1 MNLDQL
7 LAIGPVGARGALFL
21 PHLNASME
29 RWDIGTKA
37 DQACFIAQGLHESLM
52 LAKMIE
58 SLNYSPDGLIATFNN
73 SRVTRFTQQTAAQY
87 GRVEGRAANQP
98 MIGNIAYANRMGN
111 GSIESG
117 DGYRY
122 RGRGLGHLT
131 GKDNYR
137 LCGDELDVDL
147 VGSPDQ
153 VAQPEIGCQ
162 SFGWFWARGNPTGKS
177 LGRLA
182 SDGKF
187 DEISRAVNGGN
198 NGLVERRALTML
210 ALEVLG

>member
-7 LAIGPVGARGALFL
+7 NAIAAVGARGATFIG
-21 PHLNASME
+21 PLNAAME
-29 RWDIGTKA
+29 RWNIVAAA

-52 LAKMIE
+52 LAKMVE
-58 SLNYSPDGLIATFNN
+58 SLNYSPAGLLATFNN
-73 SRVTRFTQQTAAQY
+73 SKVTRFTQATAALY
-87 GRVEGRAANQP
+87 GRTEAHAANQQ

-131 GKDNYR
+131 GRDNYR
-137 LCGDELDVDL
+137 LCGDDLGVDL

-153 VAQPEIGCQ
+153 VALPEMGCM
-162 SFGWFWARGNPTGKS
+162 SFGWFWAKGNPTGRS

-182 SDGKF
+182 IDGKF

-198 NGLVERRALTML
+198 NGLAERRALTMR